1 MLETALT
8 KDLCGGAETK
18 ELKDEDS
25 TKGSRPAAAAGG
37 PQHYDIDMSPPPKD
51 RRAQPE
57 AELGRKQPRVP
68 PAELLSL
75 QGRTGAPRSFSGTT
89 SYRRIARALHLW
101 GSPRKSLFLSVRR
114 HCWPYGI
121 HTARGETGATRIT
134 AHRARLVSSQGERVP
149 CPFPTPIPIVILI
162 VHGSGARL
170 IHCGNETRLR
180 RSNGLSLKR
189 TTRS

>member
-1 MLETALT
+1 MKQPLT

-75 QGRTGAPRSFSGTT
+75 QGRMGAPRSFSGTT
-89 SYRRIARALHLW
+89 SYRCIARALHLW
-101 GSPRKSLFLSVRR
+101 GSPRKSLFLGVRR
-114 HCWPYGI
+114 HCWPYGLDTLRGDKAPRASPR
-121 HTARGETGATRIT
+121 TAPGLYQVKR
-134 AHRARLVSSQGERVP
+134 ERVP
-149 CPFPTPIPIVILI
+149 RPFPKIPIVISI